1 MDFLILCSADFPI
14 NFSVIYILLI
24 PALHLPDNGAGKA
37 SRADGTVDCRY
48 VLLDY
53 ILKREKEFLVGRDSR
68 DILDR

>member
-1 MDFLILCSADFPI
+1 M
-14 NFSVIYILLI
+14 IYILLI